1 MKESKHVR
9 AKIFAGYLLLLAA
22 GLFALHE
29 VWSGMT
35 TLSQADP
42 YGELLHQRRNTVN
55 LTLYRLY
62 RAERA
67 GQFMLFGGAEYER
80 EYREGMKSVKSS
92 IDSLRVLASDSVQ
105 AARLDS
111 IAVWIAAKE
120 RTMMRLRRNFAA
132 GSAEKLLAENIG
144 RLLPADS
151 SRIDS
156 AVTAAE
162 AREVTLDTVLTE
174 RPKRRFFRRF
184 ADLFSPPKEE
194 KSVVVS
200 TRIRVDTATLRLA
213 DTLSGVLHRLEE
225 NLSNDSRSVY
235 EKAWR
240 ESARLARDNRRIDGQ
255 IYRLLSQWESD
266 EAAHLAERAGEAARL
281 RHRASRRVGWLA
293 LTATVLVLIFT
304 AVLWRDIDRSN
315 RYKRELERADREK
328 AALLN
333 LREKLMLAVTHDF
346 RAPLGSILGYTDL
359 LSRITR
365 GRREGFYLE
374 NIRSA
379 SEHLSAL
386 VESLL
391 DLWRLDARKAE
402 IQCVRFHPVRLFREI
417 ADAHRPAAAKKG
429 LALRYETEA
438 EEGAAVAGDPVRIRQ
453 IADNLLSNALKFT
466 SEGEIVLRLSLD
478 GERFCFSVSDT
489 GRGMTP
495 EETARI
501 FREFER
507 LESAGGT
514 EGFGLGLSIVDRAV
528 RLMGGSVVVDSVPG
542 RGSRFLVTLPL
553 PAGPAPEE
561 ISEPLPRLRVL
572 LVDDDSLQ
580 LKMTAGMCREMGLD
594 AVTCDRPEYAAE
606 WAVKERFDLMLTDL
620 QMPGTDGFELLKQL
634 RSAGCVL
641 PVIAVSGRVESEE
654 SLRSH
659 GFAAW
664 LRKPF
669 LQRELGE
676 AIRKACGTERPAPQT
691 GAPSGGLDALTAFAA
706 GDRAAERD
714 ILVSFADRTRADG
727 RELEQALADGDTQ
740 RAESLSHRLLPLF
753 RLLGRPEAVGPLE
766 RLERGGACTAEEL
779 ARLFETLRECA
790 DEAERR
796 AAEEK

>member
-22 GLFALHE
+22 GLFALRE

-42 YGELLHQRRNTVN
+42 YAELLHQRRNTVN

-67 GQFMLFGGAEYER
+67 GQFMLFGGGEYER
-80 EYREGMKSVKSS
+80 EFREGMKSVKSS
-92 IDSLRVLASDSVQ
+92 VDSLRVLASDSVQ

-111 IAVWIAAKE
+111 ISVWIAAKE
-120 RTMMRLRRNFAA
+120 RTMMRLRRSFAA
-132 GSAEKLLAENIG
+132 GSAEKLLVENIE

-151 SRIDS
+151 VRADS
-156 AVTAAE
+156 AVKASE
-162 AREVTLDTVLTE
+162 SREVTLDTVLTE
-174 RPKRRFFRRF
+174 RPKRRKKRRF

-240 ESARLARDNRRIDGQ
+240 ESARLARENRRIDGQ

-266 EAAHLAERAGEAARL
+266 EAVHLAGRAENLTVL
-281 RHRASRRVGWLA
+281 RHRASRRMGVLA

-315 RYKRELERADREK
+315 RYKRQLERADREK
-328 AALLN
+328 AALLA

-359 LSRITR
+359 LSRLTP
-365 GRREGFYLE
+365 GRREAFYLE

-417 ADAHRPAAAKKG
+417 ADAHRPAASEKG
-429 LALRYETEA
+429 LYLRCETEE
-438 EEGAAVAGDPVRIRQ
+438 EEGRVVAGDPVRIRQ

-466 SEGEIVLRLSLD
+466 EKGGVLLRLSLD
-478 GERFCFSVSDT
+478 EKNLFFSVSDT
-489 GRGMTP
+489 GRGMTR

-553 PAGPAPEE
+553 SAEPEPAEE
-561 ISEPLPRLRVL
+561 EPLPRLRVL
-572 LVDDDSLQ
+572 LVDDDPLQ

-594 AVTCDRPEYAAE
+594 ALSCDRPEYAAK
-606 WAVKERFDLMLTDL
+606 WAGKERFDLLLTDL

-634 RSAGCVL
+634 RSAGCDL

-654 SLRSH
+654 ALKSH

-676 AIRKACGTERPAPQT
+676 AIRKVCGRENLSPERAAEPA
-691 GAPSGGLDALTAFAA
+691 GLDALTAFAA

-714 ILVSFADRTRADG
+714 ILISFADRTSADG
-727 RELEQALADGDTQ
+727 RELEQALADGEGQ
-740 RAESLSHRLLPLF
+740 KAAGLSHRLLPLF
-753 RLLGRPEAVGPLE
+753 RLLGRSEAVGPLE
-766 RLERGGACTAEEL
+766 RLERGETCTDEEL
-779 ARLFETLRECA
+779 ARLFATLRECA
-790 DEAERR
+790 AEAERR
-796 AAEEK
+796 AAGEE

>member
-22 GLFALHE
+22 GLFALRE

-80 EYREGMKSVKSS
+80 EFREGMKSVKSS

-111 IAVWIAAKE
+111 ISVWIAAKE
-120 RTMMRLRRNFAA
+120 RTMMRLRRSFAA
-132 GSAEKLLAENIG
+132 GSAEKLLAENIE

-151 SRIDS
+151 GRAD
-156 AVTAAE
+156 TAITASE

-240 ESARLARDNRRIDGQ
+240 ESARLARENRRIDGQ

-266 EAAHLAERAGEAARL
+266 EAAHLAERAESLAVL
-281 RHRASRRVGWLA
+281 RHRASRRMGAWA

-315 RYKRELERADREK
+315 RYKRQLERADREK
-328 AALLN
+328 AALLA

-359 LSRITR
+359 LSRLTR
-365 GRREGFYLE
+365 GRREAFYLE

-402 IQCVRFHPVRLFREI
+402 IRCVRFHPVRLFREI
-417 ADAHRPAAAKKG
+417 ADAHRPAAAEKG
-429 LALRYETEA
+429 LYLRCETEA
-438 EEGAAVAGDPVRIRQ
+438 EEGRVVAGDPVRIRQ

-466 SEGEIVLRLSLD
+466 EKGGIVLRLSLD
-478 GERFCFSVSDT
+478 EENLFFSVSDT
-489 GRGMTP
+489 GRGMTR

-553 PAGPAPEE
+553 SAGPEPAEE
-561 ISEPLPRLRVL
+561 EPLPRLRVL
-572 LVDDDSLQ
+572 LVDDDPLQ

-594 AVTCDRPEYAAE
+594 ALPCDRPEYAAK
-606 WAVKERFDLMLTDL
+606 WAAKERFDLLLTDL

-634 RSAGCVL
+634 RSAGCDL

-654 SLRSH
+654 ALKSH

-676 AIRKACGTERPAPQT
+676 AIRKVCGGANLSPERAAEPA
-691 GAPSGGLDALTAFAA
+691 GLDALTAFAA

-714 ILVSFADRTRADG
+714 ILISFADRTSADG
-727 RELEQALADGDTQ
+727 RELEQALADGDGQ
-740 RAESLSHRLLPLF
+740 KAAGLSHRLLPLF
-753 RLLGRPEAVGPLE
+753 RLLGRSEAVGPLE
-766 RLERGGACTAEEL
+766 RLERGETCTDEEL
-779 ARLFETLRECA
+779 ARLFATLRECA
-790 DEAERR
+790 AEAERR
-796 AAEEK
+796 AAGEE

>member
-22 GLFALHE
+22 GLFALRE

-42 YGELLHQRRNTVN
+42 YAELLHQRRNTVN

-67 GQFMLFGGAEYER
+67 GQFMLFGGGEYER
-80 EYREGMKSVKSS
+80 EFREGMKSVKSS
-92 IDSLRVLASDSVQ
+92 VDSLRVLASDSVQ

-111 IAVWIAAKE
+111 ISVWIAAKE
-120 RTMMRLRRNFAA
+120 RTMMRLRKSFAA
-132 GSAEKLLAENIG
+132 GSAEKLLVENIE

-151 SRIDS
+151 VRADS
-156 AVTAAE
+156 AVKASE
-162 AREVTLDTVLTE
+162 SREVTLDTVLTE

-194 KSVVVS
+194 RSVVVS

-240 ESARLARDNRRIDGQ
+240 ESARLARENRRIDGQ

-266 EAAHLAERAGEAARL
+266 EAVHLARRAENLAVL
-281 RHRASRRVGWLA
+281 RHRASRRMGVLA

-315 RYKRELERADREK
+315 RYKRQLERADREK
-328 AALLN
+328 AALLA

-359 LSRITR
+359 LSRLTP
-365 GRREGFYLE
+365 GRREAFYLE

-402 IQCVRFHPVRLFREI
+402 IRCVRFHPVRLFREI
-417 ADAHRPAAAKKG
+417 ADAHRPAAAEKG
-429 LALRYETEA
+429 LYLRCETEE
-438 EEGAAVAGDPVRIRQ
+438 EEGRVVAGDPVRIRQ

-466 SEGEIVLRLSLD
+466 EKGGIVLRLSLD
-478 GERFCFSVSDT
+478 EENLFFSVSDT
-489 GRGMTP
+489 GRGMTR

-528 RLMGGSVVVDSVPG
+528 RLMGGSVVVDSIPG

-553 PAGPAPEE
+553 SAGALSAEE
-561 ISEPLPRLRVL
+561 AEPLPRLRVL
-572 LVDDDSLQ
+572 LVDDDPLQ

-594 AVTCDRPEYAAE
+594 ALSCDRPEYAAK
-606 WAVKERFDLMLTDL
+606 WAGKERFDLLLTDL

-634 RSAGCVL
+634 RSVGCDL

-654 SLRSH
+654 ALKSH

-676 AIRKACGTERPAPQT
+676 AIRKVCGRENFSPERAAEPA
-691 GAPSGGLDALTAFAA
+691 GLDALTAFAA

-714 ILVSFADRTRADG
+714 ILISFADRTSADG
-727 RELEQALADGDTQ
+727 RELEQALADGEGQ
-740 RAESLSHRLLPLF
+740 KAAGLSHRLLPLF

-766 RLERGGACTAEEL
+766 RLERGETCTDEEL
-779 ARLFETLRECA
+779 AHLFATLRECA
-790 DEAERR
+790 AEAERR
-796 AAEEK
+796 AAGEE

>member
-22 GLFALHE
+22 GLFALRE

-42 YGELLHQRRNTVN
+42 YAELLHQRRNTVN

-67 GQFMLFGGAEYER
+67 GQFMLFGGGEYER
-80 EYREGMKSVKSS
+80 EFREGMKSVKSS
-92 IDSLRVLASDSVQ
+92 VDSLRVLASDSVQ

-111 IAVWIAAKE
+111 ISVWIAAKE
-120 RTMMRLRRNFAA
+120 RTMMRLRRSFAA
-132 GSAEKLLAENIG
+132 GSAEKLLVENIE

-151 SRIDS
+151 VRADS
-156 AVTAAE
+156 AVKASE
-162 AREVTLDTVLTE
+162 SREVTLDTVLTE
-174 RPKRRFFRRF
+174 RPKRRKKRRF

-240 ESARLARDNRRIDGQ
+240 ESARLARENQRIDGQ

-266 EAAHLAERAGEAARL
+266 EAVHLAGRAENLTVL
-281 RHRASRRVGWLA
+281 RHRASRRMGVLA

-315 RYKRELERADREK
+315 RYKRQLERADREK
-328 AALLN
+328 AALLA

-359 LSRITR
+359 LSRLTP
-365 GRREGFYLE
+365 GRREAFYLE

-417 ADAHRPAAAKKG
+417 ADAHRPAASEKG
-429 LALRYETEA
+429 LYLRCETEE
-438 EEGAAVAGDPVRIRQ
+438 EEGRVVAGDPVRIRQ

-466 SEGEIVLRLSLD
+466 EKGGVLLRLSLD
-478 GERFCFSVSDT
+478 EKNLFFSVSDT
-489 GRGMTP
+489 GRGMTR

-553 PAGPAPEE
+553 SAEPEPAEE
-561 ISEPLPRLRVL
+561 EPLPRLRVL
-572 LVDDDSLQ
+572 LVDDDPLQ

-594 AVTCDRPEYAAE
+594 ALSCDRPEYAAK
-606 WAVKERFDLMLTDL
+606 WAGKERFDLLLTDL

-634 RSAGCVL
+634 RSAGCDL

-654 SLRSH
+654 ALKSH

-676 AIRKACGTERPAPQT
+676 AIRKVCGRENLSPERAAEPA
-691 GAPSGGLDALTAFAA
+691 GLDALTAFAA

-714 ILVSFADRTRADG
+714 ILISFADRTSADG
-727 RELEQALADGDTQ
+727 RELEQALADGEGQ
-740 RAESLSHRLLPLF
+740 KAAGLSHRLLPLF
-753 RLLGRPEAVGPLE
+753 RLLGRSEAVGPLE
-766 RLERGGACTAEEL
+766 RLERGETCTDEEL
-779 ARLFETLRECA
+779 ARLFATLRECA
-790 DEAERR
+790 AEAERR
-796 AAEEK
+796 AAGEE